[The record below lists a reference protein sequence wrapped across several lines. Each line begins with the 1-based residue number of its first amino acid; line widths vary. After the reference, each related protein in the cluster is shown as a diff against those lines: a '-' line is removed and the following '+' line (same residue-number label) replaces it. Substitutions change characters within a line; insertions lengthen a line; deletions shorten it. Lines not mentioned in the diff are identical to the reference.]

1 MESRRFW
8 KTNSLIVPFFYIIFS
23 FIFCPQVFGATL
35 SQSKQTNILVPHT
48 DEEARELFAKNKP
61 KDKNLS
67 IKENTNPK
75 SIDNYFWRTDSL
87 GNTYYIVSDNYTGKH
102 FILRLNHQTKEY
114 ALFDSETVVVEKQGT
129 AKSYSC
135 KIQHFDVSSDGRFIF
150 MELFYA
156 DKINQIVCVETGYSN
171 GGNNS
176 GGALQKTILLN
187 QKSVGWNVSSL
198 VYSSASGKLYYNTYP
213 PQQMI
218 NGYPVYY
225 DIGLYVF
232 SKKDGKFIAD
242 NYERAFNLPQWIIL
256 DAYKAFI
263 EKGSVGQGLV
273 VQDSSGLEPD
283 YKGFLNWILYFAD
296 KVDCDFCIK
305 ADGGKI
311 LTGVDA
317 LKYSLEKKKF
327 GFTGKYLED
336 SVCKIENGKITGE
349 TAFSIIN
356 NNTMFVEPNEQR
368 VSPVWLA
375 RNDDGIWFFMEE
387 AVTYKDATGKTQW
400 KNGWYNPVL
409 VEDSEGNSV
418 LARYNPLGKK
428 IKATDY
434 DTIATIKINSG
445 KLIYKNY
452 EDDKYFLYAAS
463 ENIECKSLV
472 DAVAKA
478 KKFVEEKVEQQE
490 LVALVISNTA
500 EDSVTQTETELKI
513 NDELDIQT
521 DNLNP
526 QTESNNLDSIMLDES
541 IVTPDSVPTVESSQN
556 KNQFFIILFSVVIF
570 LCIVELAIIFIILSK
585 KFNQHLSKKDKKFI
599 FKIQE
604 DERSKLS
611 RDIHDSVVQNIRAIR
626 LDAEMLQVMPQSEQK
641 KQHVVDEMTN
651 IITLLRNICYN
662 FRPAELSVETDNTE
676 LISII
681 DTLCQQFISR
691 TKIPCQIQVE
701 KDFVP
706 PKLDTEK
713 STNIVR
719 VIQEALANIEKHSYA
734 TNVQLVIKSQGKDD
748 EKQLVIFV
756 IDDGI
761 GCEVGRLGKD
771 KMKFGIRNMKERIA
785 ASGGELEFFSTPNEG
800 LSIQLRIPYKERPGN
815 KL

>member
-8 KTNSLIVPFFYIIFS
+8 IFFFFI
-23 FIFCPQVFGATL
+23 IFCPQVFGATQL
-35 SQSKQTNILVPHT
+35 QQNKTSILVPHT
-48 DEEARELFAKNKP
+48 DEDARELFAKNKP

-87 GNTYYIVSDNYTGKH
+87 GNTYYIVSDNYTGKY

-114 ALFDSETVVVEKQGT
+114 ALFDSETVAVENQGS

-156 DKINQIVCVETGYSN
+156 DKINQIVCVETGYGNGSN
-171 GGNNS
+171 RS
-176 GGALQKTILLN
+176 GGDLQKTILLN

-225 DIGLYVF
+225 DIGLYIF
-232 SKKDGKFIAD
+232 SKHDGVFQAGT
-242 NYERAFNLPQWIIL
+242 YERAFNLPQWIIL

-263 EKGSVGQGLV
+263 EKGSAGQSLIAQG
-273 VQDSSGLEPD
+273 SSGLEPD
-283 YKGFLNWILYFAD
+283 YKGFLEWIRYFAD
-296 KVDCDFCIK
+296 KVDCDFFIK
-305 ADGGKI
+305 ADDGQI
-311 LTGVDA
+311 LTGVYA

-336 SVCKIENGKITGE
+336 SVCKIENGKITGN

-356 NNTMFVEPNEQR
+356 NNAMFVEPNEQR

-387 AVTYKDATGKTQW
+387 AVTYKDAAGKTQW

-409 VEDSEGNSV
+409 VEDNEGNSV

-428 IKATDY
+428 IKATDD

-452 EDDKYFLYAAS
+452 EDDKYFLYADS

-490 LVALVISNTA
+490 LVELVISNTA

-513 NDELDIQT
+513 NDELDVQT
-521 DNLNP
+521 DNLSP
-526 QTESNNLDSIMLDES
+526 QTESSNLDLVVLDEPN
-541 IVTPDSVPTVESSQN
+541 VTSDSVPTVEPSQN
-556 KNQFFIILFSVVIF
+556 KNQLLIIIFSLVLF
-570 LCIVELAIIFIILSK
+570 LCVVELAIIFIILSK

-626 LDAEMLQVMPQSEQK
+626 LDTEMLNVVPESETK
-641 KQHVVDEMTN
+641 KQRIIEEMTN
-651 IITLLRNICYN
+651 VISLLRNICYN
-662 FRPAELSVETDNTE
+662 FRPAELSVQNENTE

-681 DTLCQQFISR
+681 DTLCQQFIAR
-691 TKIPCQIQVE
+691 TKIPCHIQIQ

-706 PKLDTEK
+706 PKMDTEK

-734 TNVQLVIKSQGKDD
+734 TNVQVVIQSEGEDTKT
-748 EKQLVIFV
+748 LVIFI

-761 GCEVGRLGKD
+761 GCEVCKLGKS
-771 KMKFGIRNMKERIA
+771 KMNFGIRNMRDRIA
-785 ASGGELEFFSTPNEG
+785 AAGGEIEFFSVPDEG
-800 LSIQLRIPYKERPGN
+800 LSVQLRIPY
-815 KL
+815 

>member
-1 MESRRFW
+1 MKSRRFW
-8 KTNSLIVPFFYIIFS
+8 IFFFFI
-23 FIFCPQVFGATL
+23 IFCPQVFCA
-35 SQSKQTNILVPHT
+35 KQLQQNKTSILVPHT
-48 DEEARELFAKNKP
+48 DEDARELFVKNKP

-67 IKENTNPK
+67 LKENTNPK

-87 GNTYYIVSDNYTGKH
+87 GNTYYSVSDNYTGKH

-171 GGNNS
+171 GGNSS

-187 QKSVGWNVSSL
+187 QKPVGWNVSSL

-232 SKKDGKFIAD
+232 SKKNGKFIAD

-263 EKGSVGQGLV
+263 EKGAVDQGASVC
-273 VQDSSGLEPD
+273 EPD
-283 YKGFLNWILYFAD
+283 YKGFLDWILYFAD
-296 KVDCDFCIK
+296 KIDCDFCIK
-305 ADGGKI
+305 ADDGQI

-336 SVCKIENGKITGE
+336 SVCKIENGKITGN

-368 VSPVWLA
+368 VSPIWLA

-387 AVTYKDATGKTQW
+387 AVTYKDSAGKTQW

-409 VEDSEGNSV
+409 VEDREGNSV

-428 IKATDY
+428 IKATDD

-452 EDDKYFLYAAS
+452 EDDKYFLYADS

-478 KKFVEEKVEQQE
+478 KKFAEEKVEQQE
-490 LVALVISNTA
+490 LVATNKEENAGRKKESDKPVDVVKLAESNIV
-500 EDSVTQTETELKI
+500 EKSVSQTELEMNEEL
-513 NDELDIQT
+513 NV
-521 DNLNP
+521 P
-526 QTESNNLDSIMLDES
+526 SESSNLDLVMLDEPN
-541 IVTPDSVPTVESSQN
+541 VTSDSVPTVEPSQN
-556 KNQFFIILFSVVIF
+556 KNQLFIIIFSLVIF
-570 LCIVELAIIFIILSK
+570 LCVVELAIIFIILSK

-626 LDAEMLQVMPQSEQK
+626 LDTEMLNVVPESETK
-641 KQHVVDEMTN
+641 KQRIIEEMTN
-651 IITLLRNICYN
+651 VISLLRNICYN
-662 FRPAELSVETDNTE
+662 FRPAELSVQTENTE

-681 DTLCQQFISR
+681 DTLCQQFIAR
-691 TKIPCQIQVE
+691 TKIPCHIQIQ

-706 PKLDTEK
+706 PKMDTEK

-734 TNVQLVIKSQGKDD
+734 TNVQVVIQSEGEDTKT
-748 EKQLVIFV
+748 LVIFI

-761 GCEVGRLGKD
+761 GCEVSKLGKS
-771 KMKFGIRNMKERIA
+771 KMNFGIRNMRDRIA
-785 ASGGELEFFSTPNEG
+785 AAGGEIEFFSVPDEG
-800 LSIQLRIPYKERPGN
+800 LSVQLRIPY
-815 KL
+815 

>member
-1 MESRRFW
+1 M
-8 KTNSLIVPFFYIIFS
+8 IFFFFIF
-23 FIFCPQVFGATL
+23 FCPQFFYAAQ
-35 SQSKQTNILVPHT
+35 SQQKQTGILVPHT
-48 DEEARELFAKNKP
+48 DEDARELFTKNKP

-67 IKENTNPK
+67 LKENTNPK
-75 SIDNYFWRTDSL
+75 SINNYFWRTDSL
-87 GNTYYIVSDNYTGKH
+87 GNTYYSVSDNYTGKH

-114 ALFDSETVVVEKQGT
+114 ALFDSETVAVEKQGT

-156 DKINQIVCVETGYSN
+156 DKINQIVCVETGYGTGSN
-171 GGNNS
+171 SS

-225 DIGLYVF
+225 DIGLYIF
-232 SKKDGKFIAD
+232 SKHDGVFQAGT
-242 NYERAFNLPQWIIL
+242 YERAFNLPQWIIL

-263 EKGSVGQGLV
+263 EKGSAGQGLV
-273 VQDSSGLEPD
+273 VQGSSGLEPD

-296 KVDCDFCIK
+296 KVDCDFFIK
-305 ADGGKI
+305 ADDVQI

-336 SVCKIENGKITGE
+336 SVCKIENGKITGN

-368 VSPVWLA
+368 VSPIWLA

-387 AVTYKDATGKTQW
+387 AVTYKDSAGKTQW

-409 VEDSEGNSV
+409 VEDREGNSV

-428 IKATDY
+428 IKATDD

-452 EDDKYFLYAAS
+452 EDDKYFLYADS

-478 KKFVEEKVEQQE
+478 KKFAEEKVEPQE
-490 LVALVISNTA
+490 LVATNKEENAVRKKESDKHVDVVKLAESNIV
-500 EDSVTQTETELKI
+500 EKSVTQTETELKI
-513 NDELDIQT
+513 NDELDVQT

-526 QTESNNLDSIMLDES
+526 QTESNNLDLVVLDVPNVAS
-541 IVTPDSVPTVESSQN
+541 DSVPTVESSQN
-556 KNQFFIILFSVVIF
+556 KNQLFIIIFSLVIF
-570 LCIVELAIIFIILSK
+570 LCVVELAIIFIILSK

-626 LDAEMLQVMPQSEQK
+626 LDTEMLNVVPESETK
-641 KQHVVDEMTN
+641 KQRVIEEMTN
-651 IITLLRNICYN
+651 VISLLRNICYN
-662 FRPAELSVETDNTE
+662 FRPAELSVQTENTE

-681 DTLCQQFISR
+681 DTLCQQFIAR
-691 TKIPCQIQVE
+691 TKIPCHIQIQ

-706 PKLDTEK
+706 PKMDTEK

-719 VIQEALANIEKHSYA
+719 VIQEALANFEKHSYA
-734 TNVQLVIKSQGKDD
+734 TNVQVVIQREGEDTKT
-748 EKQLVIFV
+748 LVIFI

-761 GCEVGRLGKD
+761 GCEV
-771 KMKFGIRNMKERIA
+771 
-785 ASGGELEFFSTPNEG
+785 S
-800 LSIQLRIPYKERPGN
+800 
-815 KL
+815 

>member
-1 MESRRFW
+1 MKSRRFW
-8 KTNSLIVPFFYIIFS
+8 IFFFFIIF
-23 FIFCPQVFGATL
+23 FPQVFYAAQ
-35 SQSKQTNILVPHT
+35 SQLKQTDILIPHT
-48 DEEARELFAKNKP
+48 DEEARELLAKNKP

-67 IKENTNPK
+67 LKENTNPK

-87 GNTYYIVSDNYTGKH
+87 GNTYYSVSDNYTGKH

-114 ALFDSETVVVEKQGT
+114 ALFDSETVAVENQGS

-150 MELFYA
+150 LELFYA

-171 GGNNS
+171 GGNSS
-176 GGALQKTILLN
+176 GGTLQKTILLN
-187 QKSVGWNVSSL
+187 QKPVGWNVSSL

-232 SKKDGKFIAD
+232 SKHDGVFQAGT
-242 NYERAFNLPQWIIL
+242 YERAFNLPQWIIL

-263 EKGSVGQGLV
+263 EKGTAEQG
-273 VQDSSGLEPD
+273 SSGLEPD
-283 YKGFLNWILYFAD
+283 YKGFLDWICYFAD
-296 KVDCDFCIK
+296 KVDCDFFIK
-305 ADGGKI
+305 ADDGQI

-336 SVCKIENGKITGE
+336 SVCKIENGKITGN

-368 VSPVWLA
+368 VSPIWLA

-387 AVTYKDATGKTQW
+387 AVTYKDSAGKTQW

-428 IKATDY
+428 IKATDD

-452 EDDKYFLYAAS
+452 EDDKYFLYADS

-490 LVALVISNTA
+490 LMELVVSNSA
-500 EDSVTQTETELKI
+500 EDPVTQTETELKM
-513 NDELDIQT
+513 NDELDVQT
-521 DNLNP
+521 DYLSP
-526 QTESNNLDSIMLDES
+526 QTESSNLDLVVLDEPNVPS
-541 IVTPDSVPTVESSQN
+541 DYVPTVESSQN
-556 KNQFFIILFSVVIF
+556 KNQFFIILFSLVIF
-570 LCIVELAIIFIILSK
+570 LCVVELAFIFIILSK

-626 LDAEMLQVMPQSEQK
+626 LDTEMLNVVPESETK
-641 KQHVVDEMTN
+641 KQRVIEEMTN
-651 IITLLRNICYN
+651 VISLLRNICYN
-662 FRPAELSVETDNTE
+662 FRPAELSVQTENTE

-681 DTLCQQFISR
+681 DTLCQQFIAR
-691 TKIPCQIQVE
+691 TKIPCHIQIQ

-706 PKLDTEK
+706 PKMDTEK

-734 TNVQLVIKSQGKDD
+734 TTVQVVIQSEGEDTKI
-748 EKQLVIFV
+748 LVIFI

-761 GCEVGRLGKD
+761 GCEVSKLGKS
-771 KMKFGIRNMKERIA
+771 KMNFGIRNMRDRIA
-785 ASGGELEFFSTPNEG
+785 AAGGEIEFFSVPDEG
-800 LSIQLRIPYKERPGN
+800 LSVQLRIPY
-815 KL
+815 

>member
-1 MESRRFW
+1 
-8 KTNSLIVPFFYIIFS
+8 
-23 FIFCPQVFGATL
+23 
-35 SQSKQTNILVPHT
+35 
-48 DEEARELFAKNKP
+48 
-61 KDKNLS
+61 
-67 IKENTNPK
+67 
-75 SIDNYFWRTDSL
+75 
-87 GNTYYIVSDNYTGKH
+87 
-102 FILRLNHQTKEY
+102 
-114 ALFDSETVVVEKQGT
+114 
-129 AKSYSC
+129 
-135 KIQHFDVSSDGRFIF
+135 
-150 MELFYA
+150 
-156 DKINQIVCVETGYSN
+156 
-171 GGNNS
+171 
-176 GGALQKTILLN
+176 
-187 QKSVGWNVSSL
+187 
-198 VYSSASGKLYYNTYP
+198 
-213 PQQMI
+213 MI

-263 EKGSVGQGLV
+263 EKGSTGQSLIAQG
-273 VQDSSGLEPD
+273 SSRREPD
-283 YKGFLNWILYFAD
+283 YKGFLDWILYFAD
-296 KVDCDFCIK
+296 KVDCDFFIK
-305 ADGGKI
+305 ADDGHI

-336 SVCKIENGKITGE
+336 SVCKIENGKITSN

-356 NNTMFVEPNEQR
+356 NNAMFVEPNEQR

-387 AVTYKDATGKTQW
+387 AVTYKDAAGKTQW

-409 VEDSEGNSV
+409 VEDNEGNSV

-428 IKATDY
+428 IKATDD

-452 EDDKYFLYAAS
+452 EDDKYFLYADS

-478 KKFVEEKVEQQE
+478 KKFVEEKVGQQE
-490 LVALVISNTA
+490 LVELVISNSA
-500 EDSVTQTETELKI
+500 EDSVTQTETELKM
-513 NDELDIQT
+513 NDELDVQT
-521 DNLNP
+521 DNLSP
-526 QTESNNLDSIMLDES
+526 QTESSNLDLVVLDKPN
-541 IVTPDSVPTVESSQN
+541 VTSDSVPPTESSQN
-556 KNQFFIILFSVVIF
+556 KNQLFIIIFFVVIF

-626 LDAEMLQVMPQSEQK
+626 LDTEMLNVVPESETK
-641 KQHVVDEMTN
+641 KQRVIEEMTN
-651 IITLLRNICYN
+651 VISLLRNICYN
-662 FRPAELSVETDNTE
+662 FRPAELSVQTENTE

-681 DTLCQQFISR
+681 DTLCQQFIAR
-691 TKIPCQIQVE
+691 TKIPCHIQIQ

-706 PKLDTEK
+706 PKMDTEK

-734 TNVQLVIKSQGKDD
+734 TNVQVVIQSEGEDTKT
-748 EKQLVIFV
+748 LVIFI

-761 GCEVGRLGKD
+761 GCEVSKLGKS
-771 KMKFGIRNMKERIA
+771 KMNFGIRNMRDRIA
-785 ASGGELEFFSTPNEG
+785 AAGGEIEFFSVPDEG
-800 LSIQLRIPYKERPGN
+800 LSVQLRIPY
-815 KL
+815 

>member
-1 MESRRFW
+1 MENRRFW

-35 SQSKQTNILVPHT
+35 SQSKQTNILIPHT
-48 DEEARELFAKNKP
+48 DEEARELLAKNKP

-87 GNTYYIVSDNYTGKH
+87 GNTYYIVSDNYTGKY

-156 DKINQIVCVETGYSN
+156 DKINQIVCVETGYGNGSN
-171 GGNNS
+171 RS
-176 GGALQKTILLN
+176 GGALQKKILLN
-187 QKSVGWNVSSL
+187 QKPVGWNVSSL

-225 DIGLYVF
+225 DIGLYIF
-232 SKKDGKFIAD
+232 SKHDGVFQAGT
-242 NYERAFNLPQWIIL
+242 YERAFNLPQWIIL

-263 EKGSVGQGLV
+263 EKGSAGQSLIAQG
-273 VQDSSGLEPD
+273 SSGLEPD

-336 SVCKIENGKITGE
+336 SVCKIENGKITGN

-356 NNTMFVEPNEQR
+356 NNAMFVEPNEQR
-368 VSPVWLA
+368 VSPIWLA

-387 AVTYKDATGKTQW
+387 AVTYKDAAGKTQW

-409 VEDSEGNSV
+409 VEDNEGNSV

-428 IKATDY
+428 IKATDD

-490 LVALVISNTA
+490 LVELVISNTA
-500 EDSVTQTETELKI
+500 EDSVTQTETELKM
-513 NDELDIQT
+513 NDELDVQT
-521 DNLNP
+521 ENLSP
-526 QTESNNLDSIMLDES
+526 QTESSNLDLVVLDEPN
-541 IVTPDSVPTVESSQN
+541 VTSDSVPTVEPSKN
-556 KNQFFIILFSVVIF
+556 KNQFFIILFSLVIF
-570 LCIVELAIIFIILSK
+570 LCVVELAIIFIILSK

-626 LDAEMLQVMPQSEQK
+626 LDTEMLNVVPESETK
-641 KQHVVDEMTN
+641 KQRVIEEMTN
-651 IITLLRNICYN
+651 VISLLRNICYN
-662 FRPAELSVETDNTE
+662 FRPAELSVQTENTE

-681 DTLCQQFISR
+681 DTLCQQFIAR
-691 TKIPCQIQVE
+691 TKIPCHIQIQ

-706 PKLDTEK
+706 PKMDTEK

-734 TNVQLVIKSQGKDD
+734 TTVQVVIQSEGEDTKT
-748 EKQLVIFV
+748 LVIFI

-761 GCEVGRLGKD
+761 GCEVSKLGKS
-771 KMKFGIRNMKERIA
+771 KMNFGIRNMRDRIA
-785 ASGGELEFFSTPNEG
+785 AAGGEIEFFSVPDEG
-800 LSIQLRIPYKERPGN
+800 LSVQLRIPY
-815 KL
+815 

>member
-1 MESRRFW
+1 MKSRRFW
-8 KTNSLIVPFFYIIFS
+8 IFFFFI
-23 FIFCPQVFGATL
+23 IFCPQVFCA
-35 SQSKQTNILVPHT
+35 KQLQQNKTSILVPHT
-48 DEEARELFAKNKP
+48 DEDARELFVKNKP

-67 IKENTNPK
+67 LKENTNPK

-87 GNTYYIVSDNYTGKH
+87 GNTYYSVSDNYTGKH

-114 ALFDSETVVVEKQGT
+114 ALFDSETVMVEKQGT

-135 KIQHFDVSSDGRFIF
+135 KIQHFDVSSDGRYIF

-171 GGNNS
+171 GGNSS

-187 QKSVGWNVSSL
+187 QKPVGWNVSSL

-232 SKKDGKFIAD
+232 SKKNGKFIAD

-263 EKGSVGQGLV
+263 EKGAVDQGASVC
-273 VQDSSGLEPD
+273 EPD
-283 YKGFLNWILYFAD
+283 YKGFLDWILYFAD
-296 KVDCDFCIK
+296 KIDCDFCIK
-305 ADGGKI
+305 ADDGQI

-336 SVCKIENGKITGE
+336 SVCKIENGKITGN

-368 VSPVWLA
+368 VSPIWLA

-387 AVTYKDATGKTQW
+387 AVTYKDSAGKTQW

-409 VEDSEGNSV
+409 VEDREGNSV

-428 IKATDY
+428 IKATDD

-452 EDDKYFLYAAS
+452 EDDKYFLYADS

-478 KKFVEEKVEQQE
+478 KKFAEEKVEQQE
-490 LVALVISNTA
+490 LVATNKEENAGRKKESDKPVDVVKLAESNIV
-500 EDSVTQTETELKI
+500 EKSVSQTELEMNEEL
-513 NDELDIQT
+513 NV
-521 DNLNP
+521 P
-526 QTESNNLDSIMLDES
+526 SESSNLDLVMLDEPN
-541 IVTPDSVPTVESSQN
+541 VTSDSVPTVEPSQN
-556 KNQFFIILFSVVIF
+556 KNQLFIIIFSLVIF
-570 LCIVELAIIFIILSK
+570 LCVVELAIIFIILSK

-626 LDAEMLQVMPQSEQK
+626 LDTEMLNVVPESETK
-641 KQHVVDEMTN
+641 KQRIIEEMTN
-651 IITLLRNICYN
+651 VISLLRNICYN
-662 FRPAELSVETDNTE
+662 FRPAELSVQTENTE

-681 DTLCQQFISR
+681 DTLCQQFIAR
-691 TKIPCQIQVE
+691 TKIPCHIQIQ

-706 PKLDTEK
+706 PKMDTEK

-734 TNVQLVIKSQGKDD
+734 TNVQVVIQSEGEDTKT
-748 EKQLVIFV
+748 LVIFI

-761 GCEVGRLGKD
+761 GCEVSKLGKS
-771 KMKFGIRNMKERIA
+771 KMNFGIRNMRDRIA
-785 ASGGELEFFSTPNEG
+785 AAGGEIEFFSVPDEG
-800 LSIQLRIPYKERPGN
+800 LSVQLRIPY
-815 KL
+815 

>member
-1 MESRRFW
+1 MKSRWF
-8 KTNSLIVPFFYIIFS
+8 LIFFFFIF
-23 FIFCPQVFGATL
+23 FCPQVFYAAQ
-35 SQSKQTNILVPHT
+35 SQQKQTGILVPHT
-48 DEEARELFAKNKP
+48 DEDARELFAKNKP

-67 IKENTNPK
+67 LKENTNPK

-87 GNTYYIVSDNYTGKH
+87 DNTYYIVSENYTGKY

-114 ALFDSETVVVEKQGT
+114 ALFDSETVAVEKQGS

-156 DKINQIVCVETGYSN
+156 DKINQIVCVETGYGNGSN
-171 GGNNS
+171 RS

-187 QKSVGWNVSSL
+187 QKPVGWNVSSL

-225 DIGLYVF
+225 DIGLYIF
-232 SKKDGKFIAD
+232 SKHDGVFQAGT
-242 NYERAFNLPQWIIL
+242 YERAFNLPQWIIL

-263 EKGSVGQGLV
+263 EKGSAGQSLV
-273 VQDSSGLEPD
+273 VQGSSGLKPD

-305 ADGGKI
+305 ADNGQI

-327 GFTGKYLED
+327 GFTSKHLQD

-356 NNTMFVEPNEQR
+356 NNAMFVEPNEQR

-387 AVTYKDATGKTQW
+387 AVTYKDAAGKTQW

-409 VEDSEGNSV
+409 VEDNEGNSV

-428 IKATDY
+428 IKATDD

-445 KLIYKNY
+445 KLIYKSY
-452 EDDKYFLYAAS
+452 EDDKYFLYADS
-463 ENIECKSLV
+463 KNIECKSLV

-478 KKFVEEKVEQQE
+478 KKFVEEKVGQQE
-490 LVALVISNTA
+490 LVELVISNTV
-500 EDSVTQTETELKI
+500 EDSVTQTETELKM
-513 NDELDIQT
+513 NDELDVQT
-521 DNLNP
+521 DNLSP
-526 QTESNNLDSIMLDES
+526 KTESSNLDLVVLD
-541 IVTPDSVPTVESSQN
+541 VPNVASDYVSTVESSHN

-626 LDAEMLQVMPQSEQK
+626 LDTEMLNVVPESETK
-641 KQHVVDEMTN
+641 KQRVIEEMTN
-651 IITLLRNICYN
+651 VISLLRNICYN
-662 FRPAELSVETDNTE
+662 FRPAELSVQTENTE

-681 DTLCQQFISR
+681 DTLCQQFIAR
-691 TKIPCQIQVE
+691 TKIPCHIQIQ

-706 PKLDTEK
+706 PKMDTEK

-734 TNVQLVIKSQGKDD
+734 TNVQVVIQSEGEDTKT
-748 EKQLVIFV
+748 LVIFI

-761 GCEVGRLGKD
+761 GCEVSKLGKS
-771 KMKFGIRNMKERIA
+771 KMNFGIRNMRDRIA
-785 ASGGELEFFSTPNEG
+785 AAGGEIEFFSVPDEG
-800 LSIQLRIPYKERPGN
+800 LSVQLRIPY
-815 KL
+815 